1 MYEIYYYAPT
11 DFRRAYYNIRDT
23 NNNSTTGSY
32 SSINKALSAS
42 YHVNDEVLS
51 VHDFEHGYK
60 CKLLFTT
67 PTLTNLIDN
76 YPEYFI

>member
-1 MYEIYYYAPT
+1 MYEIYYYPST
-11 DFRRAYYNIRDT
+11 PYHRIYYNIRDT
-23 NNNSTTGSY
+23 SSNSTTGAY
-32 SSINKALSAS
+32 DSINSALSAAFTL
-42 YHVNDEVLS
+42 NGEVFS
-51 VHDFEHGYK
+51 VQDFEQTYN